1 MSHEQAKLKEL
12 RASSVA
18 KRQQPRD
25 SKGRFAPSRLSFTRA
40 YHGTTSEKASSIR
53 QTGYRASSEGA
64 QGAGVYLSSSR
75 RQAASY
81 GPNVLAHRIPKS
93 KVVQQKPLKTA
104 AGVKQRYKALEEGK
118 AVKVKGTGDKIVL
131 TNERVATRT
140 LIKNEAGRVRAGK
153 RQRRP

>member
-1 MSHEQAKLKEL
+1 MA
-12 RASSVA
+12 
-18 KRQQPRD
+18 RQRYARD
-25 SKGRFAPSRLSFTRA
+25 SKGRFAPSKLSFTRA
-40 YHGTTSEKASSIR
+40 YHGTTPDKAASIR
-53 QTGYRASSEGA
+53 QAGYKASSEGA

-81 GPNVLAHRIPKS
+81 GSTVLTHRIPKS

-104 AGVKQRYKALEEGK
+104 AGVKQRYKALEEGR

-140 LIKNEAGRVRAGK
+140 LVKNETGRVRANR
-153 RQRRP
+153 RQRRK